1 MTTLSSAQPHFAR
14 FALVNAVV
22 RNDNPLYPSVSG
34 AGVGEGGRLAAV
46 AENRRKNEAEQELG
60 DGGR

>member
-1 MTTLSSAQPHFAR
+1 
-14 FALVNAVV
+14 
-22 RNDNPLYPSVSG
+22 VSG
-34 AGVGEGGRLAAV
+34 ARVGEGGRFAAV

>member
-1 MTTLSSAQPHFAR
+1 MVEAGGVS
-14 FALVNAVV
+14 
-22 RNDNPLYPSVSG
+22 PL
-34 AGVGEGGRLAAV
+34 V